1 MRGAKRKHRQ
11 QQPNLS
17 PCISDTAEIHVTS
30 PGTTAWFKGRCAR
43 VQTQPLAKRQACVCL
58 GTDAR
63 PRRQSCPTPLRCTHL
78 FIFSRG
84 MRPGRQNR
92 SQKLKKGEEKEE
104 AENQKTRERVGDM
117 DRGRAGRAG
126 KWACVAVFALLL
138 PAAMGFAPGMAGLC
152 RLQPPRPGSCQEPPL
167 PCPAR
172 RAPRR
177 RLLRLQNMASGADGG
192 AAEVTARSQA
202 SATDAS
208 KTAAAAAAAAAAHEK
223 YVLFG
228 WLDLRVLVL
237 VALVVQN
244 ACQMLSMRYSRVVA
258 ADSLTP
264 YLPSTAVVVSEVLKV
279 AVCLAIIA
287 AKERGNASTLLWR
300 DVVVNWRDTLMVS
313 VPAFVYMVQNN
324 LLYVAA
330 SNLDAATCQITYQ
343 VKILTTALFAVAMLG
358 KRISLV
364 KWARYE
370 YAL

>member
-1 MRGAKRKHRQ
+1 MPALAD
-11 QQPNLS
+11 N
-17 PCISDTAEIHVTS
+17 
-30 PGTTAWFKGRCAR
+30 R
-43 VQTQPLAKRQACVCL
+43 V
-58 GTDAR
+58 
-63 PRRQSCPTPLRCTHL
+63 PLRSAAPTCS
-78 FIFSRG
+78 FSPVACGR
-84 MRPGRQNR
+84 GRQNR

-208 KTAAAAAAAAAAHEK
+208 KAAAAAAAAAAHEK

-364 KWARYE
+364 KWARCE
-370 YAL
+370 CAL

>member
-1 MRGAKRKHRQ
+1 
-11 QQPNLS
+11 
-17 PCISDTAEIHVTS
+17 
-30 PGTTAWFKGRCAR
+30 
-43 VQTQPLAKRQACVCL
+43 
-58 GTDAR
+58 
-63 PRRQSCPTPLRCTHL
+63 
-78 FIFSRG
+78 
-84 MRPGRQNR
+84 
-92 SQKLKKGEEKEE
+92 
-104 AENQKTRERVGDM
+104 
-117 DRGRAGRAG
+117 
-126 KWACVAVFALLL
+126 
-138 PAAMGFAPGMAGLC
+138 
-152 RLQPPRPGSCQEPPL
+152 
-167 PCPAR
+167 
-172 RAPRR
+172 
-177 RLLRLQNMASGADGG
+177 MASGADGG

-208 KTAAAAAAAAAAHEK
+208 KAAAAAAAAHEK

-287 AKERGNASTLLWR
+287 AKERGNASRLLWR

-364 KWARYE
+364 KWARCE
-370 YAL
+370 CAL